1 MTLVQHGAVSIIG
14 YVGVRSL
21 KLVGMSRASSG
32 SFRDLGF
39 CGLGGVS
46 GRDDVAVAGVV
57 DAMIFGHDRE
67 ETLGVAGV
75 TLVGSHD
82 HRRVRPLGRV
92 ADQLMHN
99 LEGCEPVRRARSRP
113 VRGVISRSWRQ

>member
-1 MTLVQHGAVSIIG
+1 MPLNNTSVTVVSALVSRDMRCPV
-14 YVGVRSL
+14 VRIM

-57 DAMIFGHDRE
+57 DAMVFGHDRE
-67 ETLGVAGV
+67 ETLGVAG
-75 TLVGSHD
+75 
-82 HRRVRPLGRV
+82 
-92 ADQLMHN
+92 
-99 LEGCEPVRRARSRP
+99 
-113 VRGVISRSWRQ
+113 SRS